1 MAWGPCL
8 SLFIYNL
15 HNLSISSSWN
25 EPCAAKVFNIKP
37 PKQGPSSESNALET
51 WEAMYSMHGVLKCPA
66 PERCWRLFIDFLHRI
81 LADYYDISACTDW
94 YPFFQIASVPAYL
107 PLSLSLSN
115 IYLYVTYVHDFC
127 EIHIIYYKRFQQLV
141 HKVAIEVVLEPRR
154 VAISTVVSAPRLSVV
169 LWLPSSAHGSTGYV
183 LREKSCDRCG
193 SSLGVL
199 FLGALGPI
207 YGFEMVW
214 TYWNISK
221 HIKT

>member
-1 MAWGPCL
+1 M
-8 SLFIYNL
+8 
-15 HNLSISSSWN
+15 SSSRTML
-25 EPCAAKVFNIKP
+25 K
-37 PKQGPSSESNALET
+37 T
-51 WEAMYSMHGVLKCPA
+51 WRFSPQNCCGLL
-66 PERCWRLFIDFLHRI
+66 WL
-81 LADYYDISACTDW
+81 SACTDW
-94 YPFFQIASVPAYL
+94 YPFFQIASVPTSL
-107 PLSLSLSN
+107 TLSLSN

-127 EIHIIYYKRFQQLV
+127 EIHIIYYKRCQQLV

-183 LREKSCDRCG
+183 LREKSCDRCE

-221 HIKT
+221 HNPRWSNDDASVYMHPSIYIPYLIFFLI